1 MKRFRFFLLVV
12 IFSIFS
18 IAISGQNKTI
28 TLNTKEFSPADKAE
42 LDKAEEMYLEANYLA
57 ALPIYQQL
65 NVSFPE
71 EYYIMYRLGMCY
83 LKKQDAYEKAV
94 QYLKPV
100 AENRPNSADV
110 KFYLGVAYH
119 LTYQFDEA
127 ITLFNEYLAQDII
140 KSQRPVTE
148 QFIQYCKN
156 AKELVANPLDV
167 SITNIGAP
175 INTEAAEYV
184 PVVSSD
190 EQVLVF
196 TYMGRKSKG
205 GFEDV
210 FSSEKKW

>member
-1 MKRFRFFLLVV
+1 MKRFRIFLLLAILF
-12 IFSIFS
+12 IFSVDIF
-18 IAISGQNKTI
+18 GQNKTI
-28 TLNTKEFSPADKAE
+28 ILNTKEFSPADKAE

-65 NVSFPE
+65 NESFPE

-119 LTYQFDEA
+119 LTYKFDEA

-167 SITNIGAP
+167 AITNIGVP

-190 EQVLVF
+190 
-196 TYMGRKSKG
+196 
-205 GFEDV
+205 
-210 FSSEKKW
+210 